1 MLYLFIDSKQ
11 IKLLCLRKSLLGQ
24 QEVSFFE
31 KKHEVE
37 LLNNGRVA
45 DTDLLASAIKEG
57 LTALGP
63 ASGREK
69 EVVLILSQGTFEFL
83 RTEVPADVAPSA
95 VVSFVKDK
103 ARSSMSIDLD
113 GSYYDF
119 FIKEYD
125 NKKQIAFFA
134 LDREVFERFR
144 EVANLLE
151 LKLIS
156 LIPESL
162 AYYKLFEKT
171 LKPNKKEV
179 IFYVNYEKTLLKG
192 YLYDSFGLLPE
203 KEWFLDLKEEVDL
216 IKTLKE
222 KVNLIQNEGIK
233 INRIILSGSES
244 EKVRQDTFTK
254 AVGVWTNP
262 LKRIIPNFYDEYLK
276 LLVPQAQGQF
286 PILNFDV
293 CFGAFIF
300 IQENKEF
307 SILKR
312 NNFARSPGGSMPKI
326 NLSGVFKKEI
336 LIFTISFLASFV
348 FFVMITRLTPSLFKS
363 LGKKTDTGSEITN
376 VPTQPPTSTP
386 TPSIKRDEIKIKLLN
401 GSGTPGKASEV
412 KEILNKEGYQEI
424 ITGNADSFDYKTT
437 VFEIKKEKKEALV
450 FLKEDL
456 KDYLSKFDSKN
467 LAEEET
473 ADVIIIIGKDFK

>member
-31 KKHEVE
+31 KKHEVQ
-37 LLNNGRVA
+37 LLNNGRVT
-45 DTDLLASAIKEG
+45 DTDLLASAVKEG
-57 LTALGP
+57 LAALGP
-63 ASGREK
+63 ASAKEK

-113 GSYYDF
+113 SSYYDF
-119 FIKEYD
+119 FIKEYE

-151 LKLIS
+151 LKLVS

-203 KEWFLDLKEEVDL
+203 KEWFLDVDEEVDL
-216 IKTLKE
+216 IKILKE
-222 KVNLIQNEGIK
+222 KVALIQKEGVK

-244 EKVRQDTFTK
+244 EKIRQDTFTK
-254 AVGVWTNP
+254 AVGAWTNP

-312 NNFARSPGGSMPKI
+312 NSFARGSGGSMPKI
-326 NLSGVFKKEI
+326 NFSGLFKKEV
-336 LIFTISFLASFV
+336 LIFIVSFLASFA
-348 FFVMITRLTPSLFKS
+348 FFVMLTKLAPSLFNS
-363 LGKKTDTGSEITN
+363 LGKKTETASEIKSL
-376 VPTQPPTSTP
+376 PTQPPTATP
-386 TPSIKRDEIKIKLLN
+386 TPSFKRDEINIKVLN
-401 GSGTPGKASEV
+401 GSGTAGKAGEV
-412 KEILNKEGYQEI
+412 KEILDEVGYKEI
-424 ITGNADSFDYKTT
+424 VTGNADSFDYETT
-437 VFEIKKEKKEALV
+437 VFEIKKEKNEVLE

-456 KDYLSKFDSKN
+456 GDYLSKFESKN

-473 ADVIIIIGKDFK
+473 ADVIIIVGKDFK